1 VIVAE
6 QKPIDEIK
14 ALIQRYN
21 KVLVVGCDSCV
32 AECAAGGRKEAALLA
47 SALSIAFNLEGRQKT
62 IVEDSI
68 DRQCV
73 DRFVHQIAARV
84 PEFDA
89 ILSLGCGAGAQFLAQ
104 HYPDTPVIPGLNTLF
119 IGTTDAPGRWTENC
133 LGCGDCKLAL
143 FGTVCPVARC
153 AKHLFNGPCGGA
165 REDGTCE
172 VNPEMECGWA
182 MILERLERLGEMDRY
197 TEVSPPVDWSTSHA
211 GGVRRVV
218 REDRQP

>member
-47 SALSIAFNLEGRQKT
+47 SALSIAFNLDGRKKT

-73 DRFVHQIAARV
+73 DRFVYQIAARV
-84 PEFDA
+84 PEFEA
-89 ILSLGCGAGAQFLAQ
+89 ILSLGCGAGAQFLAE
-104 HYPDTPVIPGLNTLF
+104 HYPDVPVIPGLNTKF
-119 IGTTDAPGRWTENC
+119 IGTTDAPGRWS
-133 LGCGDCKLAL
+133 DCKLAL
-143 FGTVCPVARC
+143 FGTVCPVTRC

-165 REDGTCE
+165 RADGTCE

-182 MILERLERLGEMDRY
+182 MIIERLERLGELDRY
-197 TEVSPPVDWSTSHA
+197 AEISPVVDWSTSHA